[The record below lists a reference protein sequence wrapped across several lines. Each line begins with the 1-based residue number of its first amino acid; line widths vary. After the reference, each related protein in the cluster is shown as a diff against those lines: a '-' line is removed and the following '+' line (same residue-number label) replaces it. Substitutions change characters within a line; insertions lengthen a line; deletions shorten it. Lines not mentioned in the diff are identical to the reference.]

1 MKSKNFALI
10 FGIVFLFLAIAPLV
24 SAQQVDAWLY
34 FDGNT
39 NANQLTI
46 NQGDSVSVLMVSAS
60 YGESMSLQKLEI
72 IPYNQ
77 NPLYSTTNPGT
88 NNNGVFT
95 FNHIHSINTGLLS
108 LGAGTYTLRFT
119 AKTSV
124 TQSTAYAEKTLIIN
138 PLCTDTVPPVITI
151 TGNDPETVT
160 VGSIYTDAGATA
172 QDNIDGNL
180 DSQIQT
186 SSNVNTNVVGTYQVI
201 YTVTDSCGNTDT
213 ETRTVNVVPL
223 TTNNPPVITLYGNNP
238 QSVIL
243 GSTYTDAGAEANDV
257 EDGGPFILT
266 PISNN
271 VNTNAIGAYQVVY
284 SYTDLGGITVTATR
298 IVNVI
303 VMTPNLPS
311 VTISSPTNGQFYNT
325 LVTDITFV
333 PTDANGNLNQCW
345 YSLDGGL
352 TFSSPVTCTDGVAN
366 IFTGLTANQG
376 VNTWIVYANNLA
388 GNVGSDTVTF
398 TVDTIAPMITLI
410 TPTQGETL
418 TDTQVTLSV
427 GVNEP
432 STVTYSLDGGPAI
445 TMTETT
451 PGVYESNQL
460 NLNDGQSYTVVF
472 CATDLAGNTVC
483 TTVNFDI
490 DEGGSNNGG
499 NDGRGSDLNS
509 DLDSFYTA
517 EYIDQFNNPNPII
530 ILGDED
536 PEVELNFWQR
546 MINWF
551 ARLFGLNEPYPRK

>member
-1 MKSKNFALI
+1 
-10 FGIVFLFLAIAPLV
+10 
-24 SAQQVDAWLY
+24 
-34 FDGNT
+34 
-39 NANQLTI
+39 
-46 NQGDSVSVLMVSAS
+46 
-60 YGESMSLQKLEI
+60 
-72 IPYNQ
+72 
-77 NPLYSTTNPGT
+77 
-88 NNNGVFT
+88 
-95 FNHIHSINTGLLS
+95 
-108 LGAGTYTLRFT
+108 
-119 AKTSV
+119 
-124 TQSTAYAEKTLIIN
+124 
-138 PLCTDTVPPVITI
+138 
-151 TGNDPETVT
+151 
-160 VGSIYTDAGATA
+160 
-172 QDNIDGNL
+172 
-180 DSQIQT
+180 
-186 SSNVNTNVVGTYQVI
+186 
-201 YTVTDSCGNTDT
+201 
-213 ETRTVNVVPL
+213 
-223 TTNNPPVITLYGNNP
+223 LYGNNP

-418 TDTQVTLSV
+418 TNTQVTLSV

-432 STVTYSLDGGPAI
+432 STVTYSL
-445 TMTETT
+445 
-451 PGVYESNQL
+451 
-460 NLNDGQSYTVVF
+460 
-472 CATDLAGNTVC
+472 
-483 TTVNFDI
+483 
-490 DEGGSNNGG
+490 
-499 NDGRGSDLNS
+499 
-509 DLDSFYTA
+509 
-517 EYIDQFNNPNPII
+517 
-530 ILGDED
+530 
-536 PEVELNFWQR
+536 
-546 MINWF
+546 
-551 ARLFGLNEPYPRK
+551 